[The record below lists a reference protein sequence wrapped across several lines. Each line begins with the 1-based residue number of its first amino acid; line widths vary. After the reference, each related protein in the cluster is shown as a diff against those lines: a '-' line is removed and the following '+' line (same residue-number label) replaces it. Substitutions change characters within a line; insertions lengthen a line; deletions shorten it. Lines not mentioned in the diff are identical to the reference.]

1 MSASDVLGGL
11 TLGIVSD
18 WATTLGLIFGGCCR
32 SVPPPFSLY
41 SREQSPLELTRYD
54 RLRACSN
61 ALTLEQLT
69 RSHPHSGSLI
79 TFAQFVLI
87 SVHGLPKF
95 LVFSP
100 LSSSSPTLSSPP
112 PPLQAPSSSSFTS
125 RTTSP
130 NAHAHARGRP
140 RWWRRVPVPH
150 LRPRRTP
157 LAPYLAQVAL
167 FYGVSLLNNAAF
179 AYAIPMPVHIIFRSG
194 GLVISMLMGWLFAG
208 KRYNA
213 TQVLSV
219 LLVTAGVVLTTLAAS
234 APKNKAQATPT
245 DSSSNHGPADTD
257 SSERWRY
264 ATGIALLTLA
274 LVLSGFLGIVQDWT
288 YARYVRR
295 APSPAEDGKP
305 HANGNGHSSGHLNR
319 HAKEPEKPPVV
330 VDAART
336 ATEREGSGRADVEP
350 WQESMFYL
358 HFLSLPMF
366 LFVRHD
372 LAAQVRALDA
382 SPPLTLPLPLLKT
395 AQRALTLYP
404 PVGLAAPLRPPTPT
418 FALPRAYAL
427 LALTAAT
434 ALVCVAG
441 VHRLSGRGVSA
452 LTVTLLLVVRKAASL
467 VLSVVLFRAGGSGS
481 GGSVNAGVWAGAGM
495 VFAGTMGYAAGSRR
509 TAGAAKGKEKEK
521 KVTGTDT

>member
-1 MSASDVLGGL
+1 MSASDILGGL

-18 WATTLGLIFGGCCR
+18 WATTLGLIFGGCC
-32 SVPPPFSLY
+32 
-41 SREQSPLELTRYD
+41 
-54 RLRACSN
+54 SN
-61 ALTLEQLT
+61 ALTLEELT
-69 RSHPHSGSLI
+69 RGHPHSGSLI

-87 SVHGLPKF
+87 SLHGLPKF
-95 LVFSP
+95 LVFTP
-100 LSSSSPTLSSPP
+100 LSASSPAPSPP
-112 PPLQAPSSSSFTS
+112 PPPPPPASSSPSPPPTS
-125 RTTSP
+125 SDP
-130 NAHAHARGRP
+130 PAPP
-140 RWWRRVPVPH
+140 RAWWRRVPVVPR
-150 LRPRRTP
+150 LRPRKTP

-167 FYGVSLLNNAAF
+167 FYAVSLLNNAAF

-194 GLVISMLMGWLFAG
+194 GLVVSMLMGWLFAG

-213 TQVLSV
+213 AQVLSV

-234 APKNKAQATPT
+234 APKSKSKNHLAQADVGTE
-245 DSSSNHGPADTD
+245 

-295 APSPAEDGKP
+295 APSPVPAPALVKDGKL
-305 HANGNGHSSGHLNR
+305 HANGHANGHSNGL
-319 HAKEPEKPPVV
+319 AQEPEK
-330 VDAART
+330 AAVGDT
-336 ATEREGSGRADVEP
+336 PSKGTGSKDGGRADVAP

-366 LFVRHD
+366 LVVRHD
-372 LAAQVRALDA
+372 LAAQIRALNA
-382 SPPLTLPLPLLKT
+382 SPPFTLPVPS
-395 AQRALTLYP
+395 AVQRALTLYP
-404 PVGLAAPLRPPTPT
+404 PIGLGLGVTLPAPLNLP
-418 FALPRAYAL
+418 ALPRAYAL

-467 VLSVVLFRAGGSGS
+467 VLSVLLFRAGEGSGAGG

-509 TAGAAKGKEKEK
+509 GVKEKGGEKEK
-521 KVTGTDT
+521 KE